1 MARILV
7 VDDDPDVLKLVE
19 KVLSTK
25 KHQVFTALDAI
36 KAMDMLN
43 SSSFDLLISDG
54 NMPHFSGFE
63 LVAQI
68 KNNKRLSKMA
78 VAMLTGMR
86 ERKDIEKAIRAG
98 VDDYIVKPI
107 DPMVLIQKVEHIFD
121 KKPPVRHLECE
132 VPINLR
138 MSTAKCILDVRLTH
152 ISEIGMVLNAPFP
165 LNEGQA
171 IEVPLELFRRIEVK
185 APVMKVL
192 RVQKIDDHNFEIRIG
207 FVATNDNF
215 TTTLRNWI
223 DKNLNANKS
232 KGAA

>member
-19 KVLSTK
+19 KVLSLK
-25 KHQVFTALDAI
+25 KHQVFTAGDAI

-68 KNNKRLSKMA
+68 KNNKRLQKMA

-107 DPMVLIQKVEHIFD
+107 DPMILIQKVEQIFE
-121 KKPPVRHLECE
+121 KKPPVQHLE
-132 VPINLR
+132 VPIPETLR
-138 MSTAKCILDVRLTH
+138 MSAAKATLDVRLARL
-152 ISEIGMVLNAPFP
+152 SEIGMVLHTSFA
-165 LNEGQA
+165 LVEGQA
-171 IEVPLELFRRIEVK
+171 VEVPLELFRRIEVK
-185 APVMKVL
+185 TPLMKVL
-192 RVQKIDDHNFEIRIG
+192 RVQKLEDDTYEIRIG
-207 FVATNDNF
+207 FVATNENF

-223 DKNLNANKS
+223 DKNLNAQKQ